1 MERLVVTL
9 FKWEGV
15 LVVAILF
22 PLGGLL
28 VVIPPLCE
36 DDLVVGPS
44 ED

>member
-1 MERLVVTL
+1 MVTL
-9 FKWEGV
+9 FTCEDV

-22 PLGGLL
+22 PLRGLL
-28 VVIPPLCE
+28 VTIPPLCE